1 MGILYEYATKEND
14 TWIKDVDNDEK
25 SNSNLLSYKPMSK
38 SEILDFLVSKSI
50 FFVTQYIIKSI
61 GIVKIDFYLCS
72 TVRIFNREELI

>member
-25 SNSNLLSYKPMSK
+25 SNSNLLNHKTMSK

-50 FFVTQYIIKSI
+50 FFVTQYIIKKY
-61 GIVKIDFYLCS
+61 GYCKD
-72 TVRIFNREELI
+72 

>member
-38 SEILDFLVSKSI
+38 FEVLDLLGSKSI
-50 FFVTQYIIKSI
+50 FFVTQYIIKKY
-61 GIVKIDFYLCS
+61 GYCKD
-72 TVRIFNREELI
+72 